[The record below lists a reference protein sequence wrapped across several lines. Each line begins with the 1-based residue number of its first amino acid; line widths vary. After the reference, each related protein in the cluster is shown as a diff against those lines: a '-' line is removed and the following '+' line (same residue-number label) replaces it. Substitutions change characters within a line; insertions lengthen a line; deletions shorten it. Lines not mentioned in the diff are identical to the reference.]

1 VERFV
6 NRLAVAATVGMFVV
20 LLMGAAVTNTGSGE
34 GCGRSW
40 PLCHGEFIPAY
51 AFETMVEYSH
61 RAVTGVE
68 GILIAAVAVGAWR
81 RRTRR
86 PELRTLVPV
95 MVLTLLLQAGMG
107 AWAVRSPQTPA
118 VLASHF
124 GISLV
129 CFAAVFLTM
138 RVLREGDHG
147 AALATRPVPVSYRWL
162 TFGALVAA
170 TGTAYLG
177 AYMRHSGSELACH
190 TWPLCNGQVWP
201 RFDDGVAAAFGHRL
215 AALGTALLIAGLAV
229 WAFRFQDR
237 RPDLARLAGWSLAFV
252 LLQAASGGAVV
263 LSRLDLAFTLS
274 HAALMA
280 MLFVCLADGCRR
292 AMPPSA
298 EEARSR
304 RTAPSVVAPAAR

>member
-1 VERFV
+1 MERFV
-6 NRLAVAATVGMFVV
+6 NRLAVAATIGMFVV

-68 GILIAAVAVGAWR
+68 GILIAGVAVGAWLR
-81 RRTRR
+81 RRRR
-86 PELRTLVPV
+86 PELRALVPL

-129 CFAAVFLTM
+129 CFASVFLTM
-138 RVLREGDHG
+138 RVLREGDQG
-147 AALATRPVPVSYRWL
+147 AALTARPVPVFYRWL
-162 TFGALVAA
+162 IFGALVAA

-177 AYMRHSGSELACH
+177 AYMRHAGGELACH
-190 TWPLCNGQVWP
+190 TWPLCNGSVWP
-201 RFDDGVAAAFGHRL
+201 GFSGSVGPAFGHRL
-215 AALGTALLIAGLAV
+215 AALGTVLLVGVLAA
-229 WAFRFQDR
+229 WAFRVRDR
-237 RPDLARLAGWSLAFV
+237 RPDLARLSGWALAFV

-263 LSRLDLAFTLS
+263 LSRLALASTLS

-292 AMPPSA
+292 AMPPIG
-298 EEARSR
+298 EAVLPR
-304 RTAPSVVAPAAR
+304 RGALAPAPVAR